1 MSAEGRCYLR
11 EIMEILSQLWNLLG
25 KSSDQIVALAVAF
38 TALFAYLGLRTW
50 RHELKGR
57 SEYERAKQL
66 LKAVYK
72 VRNSFYQVRHI
83 AIYQFE
89 YPEQMRDHNG
99 HLKKEH
105 EYGGTAH
112 VYETRW
118 TVLNDAFRE
127 LEEQNLEAQVEWG
140 DEFLDIIVPLREC
153 KTDLQIALEDFLE
166 SKKTSRGYE
175 GISMEE
181 RKEIRSK
188 IYFYGKDSK
197 HETFQPQID
206 AAIKKFED
214 RLSPIIRK

>member
-1 MSAEGRCYLR
+1 MKIISE
-11 EIMEILSQLWNLLG
+11 LWTLLAN
-25 KSSDQIVALAVAF
+25 SSNQIVAIAAAL

-57 SEYERAKQL
+57 SEYERAKLL

-72 VRNSFYQVRHI
+72 VRDSFYHVRHI

-89 YPEQMRDHNG
+89 YPEEMRDYHG
-99 HLKKEH
+99 HLKEEH
-105 EYGGTAH
+105 NYEGTAH

-118 TVLNDAFRE
+118 KVLSDAFRQ

-140 DEFLDIIVPLREC
+140 DEFIDIIIPLREC
-153 KTDLQIALEDFLE
+153 RTDLEIALQQFLE
-166 SKKTSRGYE
+166 AKKTSKEEE
-175 GISMEE
+175 GISTEE
-181 RKEIRSK
+181 WKDIRSK

-197 HETFQPQID
+197 HETFQPKID

-214 RLSPIIRK
+214 RLRPIIKK